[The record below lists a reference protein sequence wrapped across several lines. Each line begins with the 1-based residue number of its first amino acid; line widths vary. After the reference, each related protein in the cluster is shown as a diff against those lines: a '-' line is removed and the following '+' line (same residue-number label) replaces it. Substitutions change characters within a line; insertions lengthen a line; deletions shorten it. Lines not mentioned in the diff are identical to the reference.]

1 MKTEQMSV
9 RLAVAFS
16 LLIVM
21 LVIAGWLGLS
31 QMARIHSDLEPALK
45 RSWAKVQLIR
55 DGLECSNQNQRILLR
70 MFFLDDNAEMASRLL
85 QRSRN
90 REKISEILHTLE
102 GQITSQREAELLER
116 LRQTRSS
123 YADSYSQGLRVL
135 LEKHPSTEM
144 RHKLIQ
150 NTVPLLDKYHS
161 AWKDMGDF
169 QRAEIDRN
177 VEANSQSYTRIRTLT
192 VSLMLILGLAAGGV
206 AVFVTWNTA
215 EEMRWIRTEQDLLDA
230 LLSHV
235 PDSVYFKDRDSRFVR
250 LSHSLAKRFGL
261 TDPAQAA
268 NKTDFDFFT
277 PEHAQE
283 AFADEQEVMRT
294 GKPIVGKEER
304 ETWPDG
310 GITWVLTTKMPFLER
325 GGQVIGTIGVSHEI
339 TELKRTELEL
349 RQYKTSLEELVAA
362 RTAELTR
369 ANEELA
375 QKAEELARSNT
386 DLEQFAYVASH
397 DLQEPLRMVSSYTQ
411 LLARRYKG
419 KLDSNAN
426 EFIGYAVDGANRMQT
441 LIHDLLT
448 YSRLTTNAP
457 ALKLTES
464 SEACDAAIR
473 NLQNSIKDAK
483 AVVSV
488 EALPQVL
495 GDPTQLG
502 QLFQNL
508 ISNAVKYRNKKAPIV
523 RVAAKPDGSKWVF
536 SVHDNGIGIDPQFFE
551 RIFRVFQRLHT
562 RKEYPGTGI
571 GLALCRR
578 IVERHG
584 GKIWVESQPTHGS
597 TFLFT
602 MPRVESAQS
611 NPGQGEEHA

>member
-31 QMARIHSDLEPALK
+31 QMARIHNDLEPALK
-45 RSWAKVQLIR
+45 RSWAKVQLVR

-102 GQITSQREAELLER
+102 GQITSEREAELLER
-116 LRQTRSS
+116 VRKTRLS

-283 AFADEQEVMRT
+283 AFAEEQEVMRT